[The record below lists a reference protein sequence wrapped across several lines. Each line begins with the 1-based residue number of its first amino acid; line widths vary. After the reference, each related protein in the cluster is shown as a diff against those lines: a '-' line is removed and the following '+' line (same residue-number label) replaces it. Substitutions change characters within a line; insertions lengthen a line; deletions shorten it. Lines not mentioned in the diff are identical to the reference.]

1 MKKHISGFILIL
13 GCIIT
18 SSNTYA
24 QKVDNNKLE
33 HTVGIAYKRAYAA
46 CVQLYAYDTVARQ
59 QAGGVFSGVVVS
71 KDGYIYTAAHV
82 TTPGVIYRVSF
93 PDGKTC
99 LAIGLGKIELANDK
113 TIPDVAMIKII
124 SQGTWPFAVTGSSA
138 SLKVNEP
145 CISIAYPESL
155 GQPKPILRF
164 GYISNVKNERGFI
177 KSTCLME
184 PGDSG
189 GPLFD
194 YMGRLIGLHSAIE
207 VPEEDNYDVPV
218 DLYKKYATALK
229 IPKVYTAYPD
239 QEDAVP
245 ADSLAES
252 IISIPGLINNKGFSA
267 ATTKFNNTCLVVVS
281 NVQGKSQR
289 INGTLFSFRD
299 AKLRQGIGQSLIVS
313 KSSMVGDQPQ
323 IICADHHKVAAKVIA
338 RDKEDDLVLL
348 EPVEALKGGIS
359 YKQLTDTNR
368 EVVNAGVFLV
378 SPRQDTTGT
387 ISISG
392 SPVFPLRKMSSL
404 GFLGVGFKGR
414 NAPLKVSYV
423 FPNLNK
429 SVYQIKI
436 GDEITSIN
444 GNAPQNFDDYAKE
457 LSRFWPGD
465 TIKLQ
470 IKRGDS
476 SLTQSIMLDTL
487 PQRHFN
493 HPAEMFAGGKSGRRD
508 GFNTVFTHDA
518 ILKPENCGGPVFDLK
533 GDFYGINI
541 ARFSRTSCLAI
552 PAEAIFNFIN
562 KAVLVAGN

>member
-1 MKKHISGFILIL
+1 MKKHFSGFILIL

-18 SSNTYA
+18 GNTYA

-33 HTVGIAYKRAYAA
+33 HTVGIAYQKAYAA

-82 TTPGVIYRVSF
+82 TSPGVVYRVSF

-99 LAIGLGKIELANDK
+99 LATGLGKIELANDK

-124 SQGTWPFAVTGSSA
+124 SPGNWPFAITGSSA
-138 SLKVNEP
+138 SLKINEP
-145 CISIAYPESL
+145 CISVAYPESL
-155 GQPKPILRF
+155 GQSKPILRF

-194 YMGRLIGLHSAIE
+194 YLGRVIGLHSAIE
-207 VPEEDNYDVPV
+207 IPEEDNYDVPV
-218 DLYKKYATALK
+218 DLYEKYATALK

-239 QEDAVP
+239 REDVVP
-245 ADSLAES
+245 ADPLAASIMSL
-252 IISIPGLINNKGFSA
+252 PGLVNNKGFSA
-267 ATTKFNNTCLVVVS
+267 AATKFKNTCLIVVS
-281 NVQGKSQR
+281 SVQGKSQR

-299 AKLRQGIGQSLIVS
+299 VKLRQGIGQYLIVS
-313 KSSMVGDQPQ
+313 KNSMVGDQPE
-323 IICADHHKVAAKVIA
+323 IICADHHKVAARVIA
-338 RDKEDDLVLL
+338 RDKEDDMVLL
-348 EPVEALKGGIS
+348 EPVEELKGGIS
-359 YKQLTDTNR
+359 YKQLTEATQ
-368 EVVNAGVFLV
+368 EVVNAGIFLV
-378 SPRQDTTGT
+378 SPRQDTIGT

-392 SPVFPLRKMSSL
+392 SPVFPLRKMSSM

-436 GDEITSIN
+436 GDEIASIN
-444 GNAPQNFDDYAKE
+444 GNDPQSFDDYAKE

-476 SLTQSIMLDTL
+476 SLTKSIMLDTL

-508 GFNTVFTHDA
+508 GFNAVFTHDA
-518 ILKPENCGGPVFDLK
+518 ILKPESCGSPVFDLK

-562 KAVLVAGN
+562 KAVLFAGN